1 VVRVSRDLV
10 KGILEERGIAGVIRL
25 AYYNFAVSLAS
36 KLRKVDEREW
46 GKLVDAMIAYHST
59 TYGLRVD
66 VLREIAEAVV
76 SYYRKGGAG

>member
-1 VVRVSRDLV
+1 VVQVSRDLV

-25 AYYNFAVSLAS
+25 AYYNFAASLAS
-36 KLRKVDEREW
+36 KLRRVDESEW

-59 TYGLRVD
+59 TYGLRAD

-76 SYYRKGGAG
+76 SQRKKGGGG